1 MTQRKPTP
9 FTGWEGVTQVIGRT
23 AFPNAELVKVG
34 NDEMPLGV
42 YLDDVDAKLCISAL
56 SPADRAFLWLRGK
69 TLFRAASVEGL
80 PDIEIYLLRSGRG
93 IFLQTPHGFDEKLSP
108 PKIGGRDE

>member
-1 MTQRKPTP
+1 MAQVK
-9 FTGWEGVTQVIGRT
+9 QVIGRT

-34 NDEMPLGV
+34 NDEMPLGA
-42 YLDDVDAKLCISAL
+42 YLDDVDAKLCLAAL

-93 IFLQTPHGFDEKLSP
+93 IFLQTPHGFGEAIELPERS
-108 PKIGGRDE
+108 GWNE